1 MKNGITRVGFACAG
15 VALLWGAGFG
25 EAFDMTAIFER
36 VDSRNSELKAAR
48 GEVEAAASE
57 IDQAGLLP
65 NPELEIGTE
74 NLGMAEAEVV
84 VSQPLELGGKRKSRV
99 AAAKL
104 GREEA
109 ELRLAAVRL
118 GLHAEALR
126 RCGELVEVKAGTAVI
141 DTMLALALRDKQR
154 VDRRV
159 EAGPAMELEG
169 IRSQVAVDE
178 IRMQREALLELP
190 GEVGFNEDNL
200 ADVTP
205 RYGEILRDVR
215 GRLGQYVKR
224 GQVPAVV
231 ENNATLSRYE
241 VKASISGLIIE
252 KHATRGEFA
261 SEQSSIYVVA
271 NLASVWVNLD
281 VYPRYVENV
290 TVGTGVTIRAVGIDA
305 RDSGVV
311 TYVAPVFDKRKRS
324 ATARVVVRNRN
335 NRWRPG
341 TFVTATVGIRT
352 DEEVPAVE
360 NDAVQALEGG
370 KCLFVPSGEG
380 FKPVLV
386 GIGVRG
392 SDYTEI
398 LEGIALNEP
407 YVAKGAFELKAEL
420 VTSSLGDH
428 AGHGH

>member
-1 MKNGITRVGFACAG
+1 MKKFSLLALISLVGLLWIPRITGADSNESPVSEHREEHAHDHGGHQEHEEHGEHADHEGYEEHGSGEAHENHAEHADHAAHAEHDERRGHEDHGGEAGHEGREPGDGAHEAHGAHGEHGHHDENLVVLSPEGGSMAG
-15 VALLWGAGFG
+15 VRISTV
-25 EAFDMTAIFER
+25 EKRRI
-36 VDSRNSELKAAR
+36 SR
-48 GEVEAAASE
+48 
-57 IDQAGLLP
+57 
-65 NPELEIGTE
+65 T
-74 NLGMAEAEVV
+74 
-84 VSQPLELGGKRKSRV
+84 
-99 AAAKL
+99 
-104 GREEA
+104 
-109 ELRLAAVRL
+109 
-118 GLHAEALR
+118 
-126 RCGELVEVKAGTAVI
+126 
-141 DTMLALALRDKQR
+141 
-154 VDRRV
+154 
-159 EAGPAMELEG
+159 
-169 IRSQVAVDE
+169 
-178 IRMQREALLELP
+178 LELP

-200 ADVTP
+200 AHVTP
-205 RYGEILRDVR
+205 RYGGILRDVR

-224 GQVPAVV
+224 GQVLAVV

-241 VKASISGLIIE
+241 VKAPISGLIIE

-386 GIGVRG
+386 EIGVRG